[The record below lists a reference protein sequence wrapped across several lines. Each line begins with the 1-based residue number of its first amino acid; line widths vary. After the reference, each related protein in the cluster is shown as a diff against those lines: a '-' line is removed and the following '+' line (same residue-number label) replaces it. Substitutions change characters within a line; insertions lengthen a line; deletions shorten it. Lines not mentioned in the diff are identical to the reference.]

1 MYHFLKDI
9 AQVHPGPFSVPL
21 QLKIF
26 EPHSTVY
33 LKRKMQ
39 LNCSPIV
46 KLSMIPQKQLKE
58 LLSGKTIK
66 LSKK

>member
-9 AQVHPGPFSVPL
+9 AQVHPCPFSVLL

-26 EPHSTVY
+26 EPHSAVY

-39 LNCSPIV
+39 LNSSLIV
-46 KLSMIPQKQLKE
+46 QLSMIPQEQLKE
-58 LLSGKTIK
+58 LFR
-66 LSKK
+66 